1 MRANY
6 LFIEQ
11 PEIDDSPR
19 RSPITFPSNDVK
31 LSHKLRACN
40 DLGGFEQ
47 PRGGLLSGQESAP

>member
-11 PEIDDSPR
+11 PEIDNWAR

-40 DLGGFEQ
+40 DLSGFGQ
-47 PRGGLLSGQESAP
+47 PRGGLLSGQEGAP